1 MDLVNYM
8 DSNTKQDKTGD
19 DCWNE
24 PLSHEAL
31 RMIGFKKLITID
43 RTTILQYKT
52 ILRIKTSYILGVLRN
67 IQIKNRLIV

>member
-1 MDLVNYM
+1 M
-8 DSNTKQDKTGD
+8 DSYTKQDKTGD

-31 RMIGFKKLITID
+31 RMIEFNQLIAND
-43 RTTILQYKT
+43 RTSILQYKT